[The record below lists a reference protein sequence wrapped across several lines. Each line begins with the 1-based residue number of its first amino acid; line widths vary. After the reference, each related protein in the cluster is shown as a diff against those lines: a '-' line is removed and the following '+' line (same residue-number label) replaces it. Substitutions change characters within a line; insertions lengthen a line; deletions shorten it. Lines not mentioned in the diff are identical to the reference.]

1 MEDNTMYDIKEW
13 KHVFKLDPNKEITDE
28 ELEQICESGTDAV
41 IVGGSDGVTLDNVL
55 SLLVR
60 IRRYTVPCALEVSTI
75 DSVTPG
81 FDFYFIP
88 TVLNSKSSK
97 WIVELHHEAMKEY
110 GEIMNWDEIFVEG
123 YCILNKECKAAS
135 VTEANTELERDDVV
149 AYAQMAE
156 KMFRLP
162 IFYLE
167 YSGTYGDPAVVSDVK
182 DVLEETQLF
191 YGGGIETLEQ
201 AREMAEFA
209 DTIVVGNALYTNLSE
224 ALKTVD
230 AIKR

>member
-1 MEDNTMYDIKEW
+1 MYDIKEW